1 MSGDK
6 CRASA
11 SPGELPPPG
20 VLSHW
25 AWQAPLQ
32 GRQLPGQARP
42 AEALP
47 PGKARRSC
55 LDTLGYPS
63 DSRRRAGG
71 FEISLLFCSGRLR
84 RRRSNAAWC
93 LGGGSRAFGVAGSA
107 AWATI
112 LTVCYCGAAVLI
124 CVMSVNLT
132 ASVVADRLAAR
143 GRSRQVAG

>member
-1 MSGDK
+1 MLNQVLTL
-6 CRASA
+6 A
-11 SPGELPPPG
+11 ELHVCV
-20 VLSHW
+20 VLCTNN
-25 AWQAPLQ
+25 LFKFN
-32 GRQLPGQARP
+32 
-42 AEALP
+42 EALTKSYH
-47 PGKARRSC
+47 GLIEIYNKLISDIIC

-124 CVMSVNLT
+124 CVISVNLT

-143 GRSRQVAG
+143 GRSRRDAG